1 MTTLDPGQTSAI
13 SEPDEEL
20 FRAYVG
26 SGWTHYRRGFA
37 LIRRQA
43 PFGTWNWAAALAPF
57 FWLAYRKMYVLQV
70 LIALAYA
77 WVRSTA
83 TSLLRG
89 LGPVRAVLA
98 AHLMTFVLMAMA
110 LGLLGDYLVYW
121 RARQAALRAATTS
134 YSRRRVLA
142 QLRRH
147 GNVSVGRA
155 AMVSL
160 ATLLILRLAGL

>member
-1 MTTLDPGQTSAI
+1 MPTVNPAPAPATI
-13 SEPDEEL
+13 EPDEEL

-26 SGWTHYRRGFA
+26 SGWSHYRRGFA
-37 LIRRQA
+37 RLRRQA
-43 PFGTWNWAAALAPF
+43 PLGAWNWAAALVP
-57 FWLAYRKMYVLQV
+57 FWLAYRKMFGLQ
-70 LIALAYA
+70 IMFALAYA
-77 WVRSTA
+77 RLSTMVM
-83 TSLLRG
+83 SLLRG

-98 AHLMTFVLMAMA
+98 AHVMSFTLMAIA
-110 LGLLGDYLVYW
+110 LGLVGDSLVYG
-121 RARQAALRAATTS
+121 RARRAALKAATTT

-160 ATLLILRLAGL
+160 AALLMLRLAELI